1 MNFGDAEV
9 SKKEF
14 YESKKA
20 VKLSEVDV
28 NKTPVSKKI
37 KRNNEILCLILP
49 QMGGWIKY
57 FKNGRK
63 NMSLKK
69 EDDIVYLKYN
79 EI

>member
-1 MNFGDAEV
+1 M

-28 NKTPVSKKI
+28 NKTPVSNKI

-63 NMSLKK
+63 NMSFKK
-69 EDDIVYLKYN
+69 EDDKVYLKYN